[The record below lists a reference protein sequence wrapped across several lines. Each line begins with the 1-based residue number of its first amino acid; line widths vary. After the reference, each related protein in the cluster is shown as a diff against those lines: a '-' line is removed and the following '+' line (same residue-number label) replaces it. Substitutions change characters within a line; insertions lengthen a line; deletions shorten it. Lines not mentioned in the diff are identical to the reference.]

1 MADVVNLRT
10 LRKQAKR
17 QQDDRLAEANRRAH
31 GRSKGA
37 RALEAAQR
45 AKADHDLDQHRIETG
60 DGG

>member
-10 LRKQAKR
+10 LRKRAKR

-31 GRSKGA
+31 GRGKGA
-37 RALEAAQR
+37 RALGAAQR
-45 AKADHDLDQHRIETG
+45 AKADRDLDQHRIETG

>member
-10 LRKQAKR
+10 LRKRAKR
-17 QQDDRLAEANRRAH
+17 QQDDRLAEANRHTH

-45 AKADHDLDQHRIETG
+45 AKADRDLDQHRIETG